1 MSNPPTPRPA
11 PRHPLE
17 ADSAR
22 LESIVDVMW
31 AQIHK
36 VLHRPPPRR
45 RRSGGSDVAGRIGE
59 ASADRVSGNGV
70 SAEDVLAEALADLLQ
85 KTEAD
90 VDTSWEAL
98 AVGIARNKAKGAL
111 RESEAWL
118 HETENR
124 PRLTVVS
131 ADSPGRPDP
140 GGGAPEPLLEVLE
153 DAVDLD
159 DEFTKTSQQLE
170 LLRLAQ
176 EIPDERDRTIF
187 LALHFG
193 ARTRQSL
200 ATQFDLTAPGVRHV
214 YRTVAKRLYEH
225 PRFQRY
231 AEGGAP

>member
-1 MSNPPTPRPA
+1 MNTPSTPRPA

-17 ADSAR
+17 VDSAR
-22 LESIVDVMW
+22 LERIVDVMW

-36 VLHRPPPRR
+36 VLRRPPPRR

-59 ASADRVSGNGV
+59 AATDQLSRSGV
-70 SAEDVLAEALADLLQ
+70 SADDVLAEALADLLQ
-85 KTEAD
+85 KSEAE
-90 VDTSWEAL
+90 VAISWEAL

-111 RESEAWL
+111 RDSEAWL

-124 PRLTVVS
+124 PRLIVVS

-140 GGGAPEPLLEVLE
+140 GGGAAEPLVEVLE
-153 DAVDLD
+153 DPVDLD

-176 EIPDERDRTIF
+176 EILDERDRTIF
-187 LALHFG
+187 LGLHFET
-193 ARTRQSL
+193 RTRQSL
-200 ATQFDLTAPGVRHV
+200 ATQFDLTPPGVTHV
-214 YRTVAKRLYEH
+214 YRTTAQRLHEH

-231 AEGGAP
+231 AEGGAS